1 MLLHIQACV
10 KKECIAISFPRDLQS
25 RVCPSCHPTAAPVC
39 GKAKA
44 FLPIVTLPHLCVTRG
59 VTHESPPQCRVT
71 HPASQRGAKVS
82 RSKESPS
89 EVMAAR
95 IISPEGRRRT
105 EAAATVI
112 STEVSYAVQVMPKY
126 KEKIEPRGHGEAGGV
141 AAIIM
146 YQPHGARRH
155 EVGPRQRQVPFRSW
169 FNIRCIT

>member
-1 MLLHIQACV
+1 MDGDGQRTDDDGPLLLHIQACV

-25 RVCPSCHPTAAPVC
+25 RDCPSCHPTGAAPVC

-44 FLPIVTLPHLCVTRG
+44 FLSIVTLLHLGVTRG

-71 HPASQRGAKVS
+71 HRASKRGAKVS

-95 IISPEGRRRT
+95 IISPEGRRRM

-126 KEKIEPRGHGEAGGV
+126 KEKIEPKGHGEAG
-141 AAIIM
+141 
-146 YQPHGARRH
+146 
-155 EVGPRQRQVPFRSW
+155 
-169 FNIRCIT
+169 